1 MYLQRLL
8 QINMATLAALG
19 TLLLGMGQREAG
31 LPLLMLFAAI
41 TSVLVTDVTGWFRL
55 NRTVANIAA
64 LGALLISA
72 RELLQ
77 FGHEEQVTGIIRL
90 LIYVQIILLFQEKDD
105 RTYWQLVMLSLL
117 QVVLAAAY
125 SQGIGFGVLLIV
137 YMLVGFSA
145 LTLLCLHRQRY
156 RFEQSQGAQFVGT
169 GFIGTGF
176 IGTGGGDLDRSDP
189 AEVGIGWTL
198 VRRLVAMG
206 FGTLMLTLLL
216 FVVFPRSTQS
226 EWRAAIVTQKHL
238 VGFSQEV
245 QLGELGEIIES
256 PEEVMRIKLTRFESN
271 RPCRVLG
278 ELYLRGAIL
287 TKYYAGQWSHHPP
300 GNSTQPLPLVRPAP
314 GEGWVLQ
321 TITIEPLD
329 RREVFCVWPFF
340 ETQNSRPLDL
350 HYDRLIRPN
359 NRKSVRFSFELGT
372 TGLGKGEQSALVP
385 CDDPLAA
392 ANLLQVPELPELV
405 QLAEQ
410 WARASE
416 LPSDD
421 REGDDRNALANEFV
435 RQFSNPQ
442 NRFQYTLEA
451 QQRNL
456 KVDPIEDFVTEGRQ
470 GHCEYYAT
478 ALALMLRSQGIP
490 ARVVMG
496 YKCGEYDQVEKFYQV
511 RQLHA
516 HSWVEAYL
524 RPEDIPAEMTRDD
537 PPSRWARGA
546 WLRLDATPAG
556 DDVLYVDRGTSLIDH
571 LKRTMRDLQGLWA
584 AYVLEMNSR
593 RQHEKIYQPVIQ
605 AVKRAAAAVSDPGWW
620 RGLFGR
626 IGRLLDP
633 TRLSGPTDYRLWL
646 GLLILAGFAMLLRR
660 GRRLIHAGL
669 ALFTRLFGRATRQAA
684 RRRAEV
690 EFYRRLESLLL
701 RHGLERP
708 AGQTQREFAIL
719 AGQDLAERTGHPEL
733 APLPPEVTEAFYRVR
748 FGRLPLDTTQAQTVE
763 QALAK
768 LAACQQPA
776 AGK

>member
-8 QINMATLAALG
+8 QINMATMAALG

-31 LPLLMLFAAI
+31 LPILMLFAAI
-41 TSVLVTDVTGWFRL
+41 TSVLLTDVTGWFRL

-64 LGALLISA
+64 FGALLISA

-77 FGHEEQVTGIIRL
+77 FGHEDQVTGIIRL

-125 SQGIGFGVLLIV
+125 SQGVGFGVLLIV

-156 RFEQSQGAQFVGT
+156 RFEQSRTTLFSSTGFTGT
-169 GFIGTGF
+169 GFT
-176 IGTGGGDLDRSDP
+176 GTGGGDLDRIDP
-189 AEVGIGWTL
+189 AEIGIGWML
-198 VRRLVAMG
+198 VRRLAAMG
-206 FGTLMLTLLL
+206 FGTLMLTLVL

-226 EWRAAIVTQKHL
+226 EWRAAIVAQRHL
-238 VGFSQEV
+238 VGFSEEV

-256 PEEVMRIKLTRFESN
+256 PEEVMRIKLTRSESN

-287 TKYYAGQWSHHPP
+287 TEYHDGLWRHRRS
-300 GNSTQPLPLVRPAP
+300 GNPIQPLPSVRPAP
-314 GEGWVLQ
+314 GERWVRQ

-340 ETQNSRPLDL
+340 ETENSRPLGL
-350 HYDRLIRPN
+350 SNDRLTRP
-359 NRKSVRFSFELGT
+359 RRRQSIRFSFELGT
-372 TGLGKGEQSALVP
+372 TGLGKGEQSVLVP
-385 CDDPLAA
+385 CDDSLEAA
-392 ANLLQVPELPELV
+392 SLLQVRELPELV
-405 QLAEQ
+405 RLAQQ
-410 WARASE
+410 WASASE
-416 LPSDD
+416 LPGTD
-421 REGDDRNALANEFV
+421 RYGMANEFV
-435 RQFSNPQ
+435 RQFGDPENM
-442 NRFQYTLEA
+442 FQYTLEG
-451 QQRNL
+451 QERNL
-456 KVDPIEDFVTEGRQ
+456 NVDPIEDFVTEHRQ

-490 ARVVMG
+490 ARVVVG
-496 YKCGEYDQVEKFYQV
+496 YKCGEYDPTEKFYQV

-516 HSWVEAYL
+516 HTWVEAYL
-524 RPEDIPAEMTRDD
+524 RPEDLPAKMVRDD

-556 DDVLYVDRGTSLIDH
+556 DDILFADRGMSLLDH
-571 LKRTMRDLQGLWA
+571 AKQTIRGVQSFWA

-593 RQHEKIYQPVIQ
+593 RQNEMIYQPVIQ
-605 AVKRAAAAVSDPGWW
+605 AIKRAAAAVVDPAWW
-620 RGLFGR
+620 GGLLGR
-626 IGRLLDP
+626 IVRLLDP
-633 TRLSGPTDYRLWL
+633 SRLTGPTDYRLWL
-646 GLLILAGFAMLLRR
+646 GILILASLAMLLRR
-660 GRRLIHAGL
+660 GKRLIIAGL
-669 ALFTRLFGRATRQAA
+669 ALFSRLFGRATRQAA

-690 EFYRRLESLLL
+690 EFYRRLETVLL

-708 AGQTQREFAIL
+708 TGQTQREFAL
-719 AGQDLAERTGHPEL
+719 FAGQNLAERTGLAEL
-733 APLPPEVTEAFYRVR
+733 APLAAEVTEAFYRVR
-748 FGRLPLDTTQAQTVE
+748 FGRLPLDTAQAQTVE
-763 QALAK
+763 RALAK